1 MGIHVL
7 PTLLVNKIAAGEVIE
22 RPASV
27 VKELVEN
34 AIDAGATRIDVTIE
48 DGGRKLISVADTG
61 VGMGREDLALAF
73 APHATSKLTEEE
85 DLFRIATMGF
95 RGEALASIASIS
107 RAHLRSCPR
116 AEPEGGCEVDACG
129 GDLGEVRPCPA
140 PPGTA
145 VTVRDLFFNT
155 PARRKFMRT
164 ANTESGHVTEQV
176 TRLALPHPAV
186 AFTLTHNG
194 RSVHNL
200 APAETTLARA
210 ADLFGADLAESLTP
224 LLARGDE
231 NVAVSGLIAPPSAAR
246 GSGKWQYFFLN
257 GRYIRDRLLS
267 HAVREAYRGLIDPSR
282 WPVVFLFIE
291 VDPAEVDV
299 NVHPTKMEVRFRD
312 SQRVHGELLAAL
324 RETLGKANLTPRA
337 DLGGPLD
344 GGAGGEGRDPQREA
358 SLRQALADF
367 FKSAPPPQ
375 PKLNFPPPSPA
386 QHYPGAPSAGS
397 AAAWPMPAHPTQ
409 PPPPPPPAAS
419 DRGSAFG
426 AIQVHNAY
434 IVAPVD
440 DGLVIIDQ
448 HALHERLIYNELR
461 ARLADAPLTAQKLLI
476 PETVV
481 VTEAEADRLHN
492 HADLLGQLGIEVASF
507 GPNTV
512 AVQQFPS
519 LLVERRVPIGQFL
532 RQLLDTLVE
541 DETAEAERL
550 LENLLEVM
558 ACRAAVKSGDPLAPD
573 EIDSLLSRRESA
585 QKGSACPHGRPTTLK
600 LSLSD
605 LEKQFKRT

>member
-34 AIDAGATRIDVTIE
+34 ALDADATRIDVTIE
-48 DGGRKLISVADTG
+48 DGGRKLIAVSDTG
-61 VGMGREDLALAF
+61 VGMGPDDLELAF
-73 APHATSKLTEEE
+73 APHATSKLTDEE
-85 DLFRIATMGF
+85 DLFRIGTLGF

-107 RAHLRSCPR
+107 RAHLRSCR
-116 AEPEGGCEVDACG
+116 RGRDEAGGYEVDASG
-129 GDLGEVRPCPA
+129 GTVSEVRPCPA
-140 PPGTA
+140 PPGTT
-145 VTVRDLFFNT
+145 VTIRDLFFNT

-164 ANTESGHVTEQV
+164 ANTESAHVTEQV
-176 TRLALPHPAV
+176 TRLALPHPEV

-210 ADLFGADLAESLTP
+210 ADLFGGDLAESLTP
-224 LLARGDE
+224 LLGRGDDH
-231 NVAVSGLIAPPSAAR
+231 VSVSGLIAPPSAAR

-267 HAVREAYRGLIDPSR
+267 HAVREAYRGLIEPSR

-291 VDPAEVDV
+291 IDPAEVDV

-312 SQRVHGELLAAL
+312 SQRIHGELLAAL
-324 RETLGKANLTPRA
+324 RETLSKANLTPRA
-337 DLGGPLD
+337 EMGGPLD
-344 GGAGGEGRDPQREA
+344 GVEGEGRDPKREA
-358 SLRQALADF
+358 SLREALADF

-375 PKLNFPPPSPA
+375 PRLNFPSPA
-386 QHYPGAPSAGS
+386 AAPHHGGPRPP
-397 AAAWPMPAHPTQ
+397 WPTTGGHATQTAH
-409 PPPPPPPAAS
+409 PPAAVRADQQS
-419 DRGSAFG
+419 EFG
-426 AIQVHNAY
+426 AIQIHRAY

-461 ARLADAPLTAQKLLI
+461 ARLTEAPLTAQKLLI

-481 VTEAEADRLHN
+481 VTPAEADRLHN
-492 HADLLGQLGIEVASF
+492 HADLLGQLGIEVAAF

-532 RQLLDTLVE
+532 HQILDTLAD

-558 ACRAAVKSGDPLAPD
+558 ACKAAVKSGDPLAPG
-573 EIDSLLSRRESA
+573 EIDSLLARRDSA
-585 QKGSACPHGRPTTLK
+585 EKGSSCPHGRPTTLK
-600 LSLSD
+600 LSLGD
-605 LEKQFKRT
+605 LEKQFKRS